1 MKGRIIMELKDFQ
14 AFIEVANHLS
24 FTKAAE
30 HSYISQPSLSKSV
43 KKIEEEL
50 NVILFNRSTRSLRLT
65 DAGTI
70 VYQQGQQILQLLGEL
85 PVLLEGLAEGVS
97 GEIKIG
103 MPPLIGALFFP
114 QIAKNLSENY
124 PYIKIELHE
133 LGARVVEELVD
144 KGQIDAGVI
153 VLPTDTDVFH
163 VQPFISDKFFL
174 FVHKDHPFATRDM
187 VALSELK
194 DERLILFSKSFA
206 LHRYIIGACKEA
218 GFNPTISYESSQW
231 DLIIELV
238 AAKLG
243 ITLLPQSI
251 SGKFTNDQIKMIPL
265 QEPPLLW
272 QLGIITKKDAYQSF
286 ALKKFMDMFQN
297 R

>member
-1 MKGRIIMELKDFQ
+1 MEFKDFH

-50 NVILFNRSTRSLRLT
+50 NVVLFNRSTRNLRLT

-70 VYQQGQQILQLLGEL
+70 VYEQGQKIFNLLDEL
-85 PVLLEGLAEGVS
+85 PLLIEDLAEGVS

-103 MPPLIGALFFP
+103 MPPLIGTLFFP
-114 QIAKNLSENY
+114 QIAKNISENF
-124 PYIKIELHE
+124 PDIKIELHE
-133 LGARVVEELVD
+133 LGAKVVEELVD
-144 KGQIDAGVI
+144 KGQIDAGII
-153 VLPTDTDVFH
+153 VLPTDQNIFNI
-163 VQPFISDKFFL
+163 QPFISDKFFL
-174 FVHKDHPFATRDM
+174 FVHKDHLFAERDT

-194 DERLILFSKSFA
+194 NEQLILFSKSFA
-206 LHRYIIGACKEA
+206 LHRYIISACKEA

-251 SGKFTNDQIKMIPL
+251 SEKFTNDKIKMIPL
-265 QEPPLLW
+265 KEPPLLW
-272 QLGIITKKDAYQSF
+272 QLGIITKKDVYQSF
-286 ALKKFMDMFQN
+286 ALKKFMDIFQN
-297 R
+297 Q

>member
-1 MKGRIIMELKDFQ
+1 MDLKDFH

-43 KKIEEEL
+43 KKLEEEL
-50 NVILFNRSTRSLRLT
+50 NVVLFNRSTRSLRLT
-65 DAGTI
+65 DAGDI
-70 VYQQGQQILQLLGEL
+70 VYEQGQQILQLLGEL
-85 PVLLEGLAEGVS
+85 PVLLEDLAEGVS

-103 MPPLIGALFFP
+103 MPPLIGTLFFP
-114 QIAKNLSENY
+114 QIAKNLSRHY
-124 PYIKIELHE
+124 PHIKIELHE
-133 LGARVVEELVD
+133 LGAKVIEELVD
-144 KGQIDAGVI
+144 KGQIDAGII
-153 VLPTDTDVFH
+153 VLPTNQDIFQVH
-163 VQPFISDKFFL
+163 PFISDKFYL
-174 FVHKDHPFATRDM
+174 FVHTDHPFSKRDA

-194 DERLILFSKSFA
+194 DEQLILFSKSFA

-251 SGKFTNDQIKMIPL
+251 STKFTNENIKMIPL
-265 QEPPLLW
+265 EGPPLLW
-272 QLGIITKKDAYQSF
+272 KLGIVTKKNSYHSF
-286 ALKKFMDMFQN
+286 ALKNFMLMF
-297 R
+297 

>member
-1 MKGRIIMELKDFQ
+1 MIIELKDFR
-14 AFIEVANHLS
+14 AFIHVADHLS

-30 HSYISQPSLSKSV
+30 YSYISQPSLSKSV
-43 KKIEEEL
+43 KKLEEEL
-50 NVILFNRSTRSLRLT
+50 NVVLFNRSTRSLRLT
-65 DAGTI
+65 DAGDI
-70 VYQQGQQILQLLGEL
+70 VYEQGQQILQLLGEL
-85 PVLLEGLAEGVS
+85 PVLLEDLAEGVS

-103 MPPLIGALFFP
+103 MPPLIGTLFFP
-114 QIAKNLSENY
+114 QIAKNLSKNY
-124 PYIKIELHE
+124 PHIKIELHE
-133 LGARVVEELVD
+133 LGAKVVEELVD
-144 KGQIDAGVI
+144 KGQIDAGII
-153 VLPTDTDVFH
+153 VLPTNQDIFQVH
-163 VQPFISDKFFL
+163 PFISDEFFL
-174 FVHKDHPFATRDM
+174 FVHIDHPFAKRDS

-194 DERLILFSKSFA
+194 NEQLILFSKSFA

-251 SGKFTNDQIKMIPL
+251 STKFTNKKIKMIPL

-272 QLGIITKKDAYQSF
+272 ELGIVTKKNSYHSF
-286 ALKKFMDMFQN
+286 ALKKFMQLF
-297 R
+297 

>member
-1 MKGRIIMELKDFQ
+1 MDLKDFH

-43 KKIEEEL
+43 KKLEEEL
-50 NVILFNRSTRSLRLT
+50 NVVLFNRSTRSLRLT
-65 DAGTI
+65 DAGDI
-70 VYQQGQQILQLLGEL
+70 VYEQGQQILQLLGEL
-85 PVLLEGLAEGVS
+85 PVLLEDLAEGVS

-103 MPPLIGALFFP
+103 MPPLIGTLFFP
-114 QIAKNLSENY
+114 QIAKNLSKNY
-124 PYIKIELHE
+124 PHIKIELHE
-133 LGARVVEELVD
+133 LGAKVIEELVD
-144 KGQIDAGVI
+144 KGQIDAGII
-153 VLPTDTDVFH
+153 VLPTNQDIFEVH
-163 VQPFISDKFFL
+163 PFISDKFYL
-174 FVHKDHPFATRDM
+174 FVHTDHPFSKRDA

-194 DERLILFSKSFA
+194 DEQLILFSKSFA

-251 SGKFTNDQIKMIPL
+251 STKFTNENIKMIPL
-265 QEPPLLW
+265 EGPPLLW
-272 QLGIITKKDAYQSF
+272 KLGIVTKKNSYHSF
-286 ALKKFMDMFQN
+286 ALKNFMLMF
-297 R
+297 

>member
-1 MKGRIIMELKDFQ
+1 MELKDFH

-50 NVILFNRSTRSLRLT
+50 NIILFNRSTRSLRLT
-65 DAGTI
+65 DAGNI
-70 VYQQGQQILQLLGEL
+70 VYEQGQKILHLLDEL
-85 PVLLEGLAEGVS
+85 PVLLEDLAEGVS

-103 MPPLIGALFFP
+103 MPPLIGTLFFP

-124 PYIKIELHE
+124 PDIKIELHE
-133 LGARVVEELVD
+133 LGAKVVEELVD
-144 KGQIDAGVI
+144 KGQIDAGII
-153 VLPTDTDVFH
+153 VLPTDTDIFYI
-163 VQPFISDKFFL
+163 QPFISDKFFL
-174 FVHKDHPFATRDM
+174 FVHKDHPFAKRQAID
-187 VALSELK
+187 LSELK
-194 DERLILFSKSFA
+194 DEQLILFSKSFA
-206 LHRYIIGACKEA
+206 LHRYIISACKEV

-251 SGKFTNDQIKMIPL
+251 SEKFTNENIKMISL
-265 QEPPLLW
+265 KEPPLLW
-272 QLGIITKKDAYQSF
+272 QLGIITKKDTYQSF